1 MSYNHK
7 IKELTD
13 NIRKHRELLGYSQG
27 KMAELLD
34 VSRPFYCQVETGKRI
49 LSLKRLIQISDIF
62 NVTLDVLTKPRTVV
76 APDPTDQSENQTD
89 QSENTLN
96 EILNTYGN
104 RGFEA
109 NKTKKKSE
117 EADDS
122 ILGSVALESYIH
134 IAKDLGIPV
143 IELEEK
149 MKELWGPRV
158 DLFPIDMK
166 TKNADFAQFPSDLA
180 GELDAFLEER
190 REE

>member
-1 MSYNHK
+1 MSYRHK
-7 IKELTD
+7 MKELTD

-109 NKTKKKSE
+109 NKTKKEPPDEQDQEHRETIANLPHTGEDGERKSYTE
-117 EADDS
+117 S
-122 ILGSVALESYIH
+122 PPTRHHSSV
-134 IAKDLGIPV
+134 
-143 IELEEK
+143 
-149 MKELWGPRV
+149 RR
-158 DLFPIDMK
+158 
-166 TKNADFAQFPSDLA
+166 TKHSSWTYHPNVTS
-180 GELDAFLEER
+180 GGR
-190 REE
+190 

>member
-1 MSYNHK
+1 MSYRHK
-7 IKELTD
+7 MKDLTD

-62 NVTLDVLTKPRTVV
+62 NVTLDVLTKPRTIV

-109 NKTKKKSE
+109 NKTKKE
-117 EADDS
+117 PPDEQDQEHRDITQAFDE
-122 ILGSVALESYIH
+122 LNTVAGRIIQTL
-134 IAKDLGIPV
+134 L
-143 IELEEK
+143 LEEGNEK
-149 MKELWGPRV
+149 YTVINRV
-158 DLFPIDMK
+158 CESINWAHK
-166 TKNADFAQFPSDLA
+166 AQWSY
-180 GELDAFLEER
+180 EEFVKDGKLGT
-190 REE
+190 